1 LGSLA
6 LKKIIMGNGVMNQ
19 PLKHEPRAFVSRT
32 VQTTC
37 GDPGTQERRLVCV
50 AEETPVGFR
59 YNGFAHAVMMATPDD
74 LEDFAAGFSL
84 SEGIIEASGSLPESS
99 ISRCEDGITIDIS
112 LGGSDLHRY
121 LASRRI
127 RQLKGH
133 TSCGLCGVEDLRDV
147 SRPLGYVRPAAPL
160 DCQLIRPALAAL
172 RQWQPLSRQTRGAH
186 ASAWVGLNGQ
196 LHTVREDVGRHNSL
210 DKLIGALLRR
220 GGPYHEG
227 FCVITSRC
235 SFEMVQKAVA
245 ARFPA
250 LVSVGS
256 PTAHA
261 LRLAEAAG
269 LTLYSLSRDGQPL
282 LFTPPAF
289 QETEACPELVS

>member
-1 LGSLA
+1 
-6 LKKIIMGNGVMNQ
+6 MNQ
-19 PLKHEPRAFVSRT
+19 PPKHQSRAFDSLT
-32 VQTTC
+32 VQATG
-37 GDPGTQERRLVCV
+37 GDAGTPERRLICV

-59 YNGFAHAVMMATPDD
+59 YNGFAHAVMMATPND

-84 SEGIIEASGSLPESS
+84 SEGIIESSSSPLKSS
-99 ISRCEDGITIDIS
+99 ISRCEDVITIDVS
-112 LGGSDLHRY
+112 LGGTDLHRY
-121 LASRRI
+121 LASRRV

-133 TSCGLCGVEDLRDV
+133 TSCGLCGVEDLKDV
-147 SRPLGYVRPAAPL
+147 SRPFGRVPPAAPL
-160 DCQLIRPALAAL
+160 HSELIRSALATL

-186 ASAWVGLNGQ
+186 ASAWVGLDGQ

-210 DKLIGALLRR
+210 DKLIGALIRDR
-220 GGPYHEG
+220 GSYHEG

-256 PTAHA
+256 PTAQA
-261 LRLAEAAG
+261 LRLARAAG
-269 LTLYSLSRDGQPL
+269 LTLYSLSRDGAPL
-282 LFTPPAF
+282 LFTSPAF
-289 QETEACPELVS
+289 QETEAWPELVS

>member
-1 LGSLA
+1 MA
-6 LKKIIMGNGVMNQ
+6 QMNQ
-19 PLKHEPRAFVSRT
+19 PLRHHPRTSFVSLSIEASGSNQGVRE
-32 VQTTC
+32 Q
-37 GDPGTQERRLVCV
+37 RLVCV

-84 SEGIIEASGSLPESS
+84 SEGIIECFENAPETS
-99 ISRCEDGITIDIS
+99 ISRCEDGITIDVS
-112 LGGSDLHRY
+112 LGGRDLHRY
-121 LASRRI
+121 LASRRV
-127 RQLKGH
+127 RQLRGH
-133 TSCGLCGVEDLRDV
+133 TSCGLCGVEDLSDV
-147 SRPLGYVRPAAPL
+147 CRPFERIQPGPPL
-160 DCQLIRPALAAL
+160 DTGLIQSALATL

-196 LHTVREDVGRHNSL
+196 VHTVREDVGRHNSL
-210 DKLIGALLRR
+210 DKLIGALLRGR
-220 GGPYHEG
+220 GPFHEG

-245 ARFPA
+245 ARFPT

-261 LRLAEAAG
+261 LRLARASG
-269 LTLYSLSRDGQPL
+269 LTLYSLSGDGEPL
-282 LFTPPAF
+282 LFTSPSLS
-289 QETEACPELVS
+289 EADVWPERAS

>member
-1 LGSLA
+1 
-6 LKKIIMGNGVMNQ
+6 MNQ
-19 PLKHEPRAFVSRT
+19 PLKHQSRAFVSLT
-32 VQTTC
+32 VQATS
-37 GDPGTQERRLVCV
+37 GDRGAQERRLICV

-59 YNGFAHAVMMATPDD
+59 YNGFPHAVMMATPDD

-84 SEGIIEASGSLPESS
+84 SEGIIESS
-99 ISRCEDGITIDIS
+99 SSPPKGTISRCEDGITIDVS
-112 LGGSDLHRY
+112 LGGKDLHRY
-121 LASRRI
+121 LASRRV

-133 TSCGLCGVEDLRDV
+133 TSCGLCGVEDLSDV
-147 SRPLGYVRPAAPL
+147 SRPFGRVPPAAPL
-160 DCQLIRPALAAL
+160 DFELINSALAAL

-210 DKLIGALLRR
+210 DKLIGALIRG
-220 GGPYHEG
+220 GGPYHQG

-235 SFEMVQKAVA
+235 SFEMVQKAIA

-256 PTAHA
+256 PTAQA
-261 LRLAEAAG
+261 LRLARAAG
-269 LTLYSLSRDGQPL
+269 LTLYSLSRDGMPL
-282 LFTPPAF
+282 LFTSPAF
-289 QETEACPELVS
+289 QETEAWQERVS